1 MGANDISV
9 PWSRFIEAWRAD
21 DDDESLAWIRV
32 FIHVWDEAFWA
43 NDFESFARVYTD
55 DVEISNRTRAPTF
68 IVGNSRRGV
77 AGFEQLR
84 EDMVEVARFFRFDI
98 EEVRRASGDRVVAI
112 GKSRIRSRYA
122 GLVIRTSFAVV
133 WTLRGDRICS
143 AVGYTSPRRA
153 LRDAGIG
160 SAGPA
165 YDDSGLV
172 TDVAGDRDLGD

>member
-1 MGANDISV
+1 MTGRSSGSAV
-9 PWSRFIEAWRAD
+9 Y
-21 DDDESLAWIRV
+21 IR
-32 FIHVWDEAFWA
+32 VWDEAFWA
-43 NDFESFARVYTD
+43 NEFESFGARLHRGRRD
-55 DVEISNRTRAPTF
+55 LEPDPGAELHRRQLAAGVE
-68 IVGNSRRGV
+68 
-77 AGFEQLR
+77 GFEQLR

-122 GLVIRTSFAVV
+122 GLVIRTSFAVI
-133 WTLRGDRICS
+133 WTLRGDKICS

-165 YDDSGLV
+165 
-172 TDVAGDRDLGD
+172 